1 MMPSNHVSMSM
12 NMHETRMYQMRN
24 IIISPADIIVGYEG
38 DDLHGDPIPFA
49 FQLLYDSSHQG
60 KATVQ

>member
-1 MMPSNHVSMSM
+1 MMLGNLVGMSM
-12 NMHETRMYQMRN
+12 NMHETRMYQRRN
-24 IIISPADIIVGYEG
+24 IIISPADIIAGYEG

-49 FQLLYDSSHQG
+49 FQLLYDSSHEG